1 MKKIFTIIFVLTL
14 LCLTLTSCDAISG
27 LFGGNSGKVTA
38 SDLEGVVFEDMTV
51 TYDGSEKNIFATNV
65 PEGVSVVYEGNEKI
79 NAGEYTVKAK
89 FYCGEEL
96 LLEKSATLTIGKAKY
111 NMAGITFSGK
121 EVTYDGNAH
130 SVEIVGT
137 LPYGVS
143 VSYEGNGKTNAGNY
157 TVTAKF
163 KYNEANYE
171 TIADMSVPLVI
182 KKATYDMSGVSF
194 SDKTVTYSR
203 DEYSLAISG
212 NLPEGVS
219 VSYTGNGKSSV
230 GAYTVVASFSYDSE
244 NYEPIP
250 DMSATLTIEPFTVS
264 GISFN
269 DMEFDYDGKKKSI
282 FITGT
287 IPNDVKVIYEG
298 NGKTAVGS
306 YVVTARFE
314 TENENYGEFPTLTAT
329 ITINK
334 GTYVPVFKNATFS
347 FDAKEHSIFVEG
359 NLPNGITV
367 EYIGNGFMLP
377 GTHTVT
383 AVFTTDGNYNDIES
397 MSATVVVEVGSYETP
412 ASDFEYS
419 TRPDGTLQIIGYNG
433 NDSAIVI
440 PVAILGTKVT
450 SIATEAFKNN
460 GVITYVYISDEIT
473 NIGNSAFAYS
483 TLESIRIGNNVAVI
497 GSSAF
502 KGTRLKNV
510 ELPTSLT
517 TIGVSAFEATSL
529 EQITIPFIGGSH
541 TSSNSFI
548 GYIFGAKNYSANAT
562 KVPQT
567 LKTVVLNG
575 ACTKI
580 PAYAFYGCADVKE
593 IVLGN
598 AVKSIGNAA
607 FSGCASLRSIYIP
620 ASVTDIPAN
629 AHAYDSPFYNTAPD
643 MLVVFESAEVSN
655 MGEYALYVTDTKKA
669 INLFGKSYSDY
680 LANKDGSYREFES
693 NNSTLLNIQVNDSN
707 VEGFSSS
714 KLEYSVTL
722 PITSGIKVNYTAASF
737 GADVEYTA
745 PTAANGNVATIKVT
759 SADGSSVSEYKI
771 KFTFTGT
778 TIAEI
783 VNKDGTDATV
793 TFVIDDGEKQT
804 ATFAKSMLQKYSGLA
819 LSFGVKTKDLAT
831 LKTQDSDGDGIPEY
845 VIVDG
850 KYQYDINQS
859 NVAFWNDVLSAGK
872 SEIVSHT
879 HTHMFWGLDDEGGTY
894 TYVDNKGNIKT
905 SSIMP
910 KGNSS
915 KELYAAKQ
923 ILEDL
928 FSSYISKNGTA
939 ISLID
944 AGIGVRT
951 ENAVIGGV
959 TYPTYKTF
967 FRTLWENAY
976 KAGELIS
983 IRSTFGA
990 TYDPKL
996 DLSTKVVTPSRY
1008 DTMNERFNTP
1018 GYMVE
1023 NYNANPDG
1031 VKNDDI
1037 SNWTN
1042 YIDAAIAMKGW
1053 AGFCIHDIMS
1063 NTATSSPNGHFITES
1078 QADKLFA
1085 YATEKNIWVA
1095 TYTAASMY
1103 YAEWSTA
1110 SVSSVYEN
1118 DTVKVTLTDNENDDV
1133 FTEALTVKV
1142 SVPATWTSAN
1152 TGAEALEIH
1161 RNGDGSAYVYV
1172 NIVPDTGVVT
1182 ISAN

>member
-1 MKKIFTIIFVLTL
+1 MKKILTIIFALAL

-27 LFGGNSGKVTA
+27 LFGGGGKITA

-89 FYCGEEL
+89 FYSGEEL
-96 LLEKSATLTIGKAKY
+96 LLEKSATLTIKKAQY
-111 NMAGITFSGK
+111 NMKGISFSGK
-121 EVTYDGNAH
+121 EVTYDGKAH
-130 SVEIVGT
+130 FVEIVGT

-143 VSYEGNGKTNAGNY
+143 VSYEGNGKTNAGNH

-163 KYNEANYE
+163 KYNEENYE
-171 TIADMSVPLVI
+171 AIPDMSVSLVI
-182 KKATYDMSGVSF
+182 NKATYDMSGVSF

-203 DEYSLAISG
+203 DEYSLEISG

-219 VSYTGNGKSSV
+219 VSYTGNGKSNV
-230 GAYTVVASFSYDSE
+230 GVYTVVASFSYDSE

-250 DMSATLTIEPFTVS
+250 DMSATLTIEPFAVS
-264 GISFN
+264 GLSIS
-269 DMEFDYDGKKKSI
+269 DMEFVYDGKKKSI
-282 FITGT
+282 YITGT
-287 IPNDVKVIYEG
+287 VPSDVKVIYDG
-298 NGKTAVGS
+298 NGKTDVGS
-306 YVVTARFE
+306 YVVTVRFE
-314 TENENYGEFPTLTAT
+314 TENENYGEFPILTAT
-329 ITINK
+329 MTINK
-334 GTYVPVFKNATFS
+334 GTYVPVFNNATFS
-347 FDAKEHSIFVEG
+347 FDAKEHSVFVEG
-359 NLPNGITV
+359 NLPKGITV

-377 GTHTVT
+377 GTYTVT
-383 AVFTTDGNYNDIES
+383 AVFTTDGRYNDIPN
-397 MSATVVVEVGSYETP
+397 MSATVVVEIGSYETP

-419 TRPDGTLQIIGYNG
+419 TRSDGTLQITGYNG

-440 PVAILGTKVT
+440 PAAILGNKVT

-460 GVITYVYISDEIT
+460 AVITYVYIPDGVT

-483 TLESIRIGNNVAVI
+483 TLEAVRIGNNVAVI

-502 KGTRLKNV
+502 KGTSLKTV
-510 ELPTSLT
+510 ELPASLT

-529 EQITIPFIGGSH
+529 EQITLPFIGGSH
-541 TSSNSFI
+541 NSSNSFL
-548 GYIFGAKNYSANAT
+548 GYIFGAKNYAANAT
-562 KVPQT
+562 KVPAT
-567 LKTVVLNG
+567 LEKVVLNE
-575 ACTKI
+575 ACAKI
-580 PAYAFYGCADVKE
+580 PAYAFYGCSNINE

-598 AVKSIGNAA
+598 SVKSIGNAA
-607 FSGCASLRSIYIP
+607 FSGCESLRSIYIP
-620 ASVTDIPAN
+620 ASVSEIPAN
-629 AHAYDSPFYNTAPD
+629 ANVYDSPFYNTAPD
-643 MLVVFESAEVSN
+643 MLVVFESAAVSN
-655 MGEYALYVTDTKKA
+655 VGQYALYISDAKKA
-669 INLFGKSYSDY
+669 LVLYGKTYSDY
-680 LANKDGSYREFES
+680 LANKDESYREFDDNDS
-693 NNSTLLNIQVNDSN
+693 KLLNIKVNGSN
-707 VEGFSSS
+707 VSGFSSS
-714 KLEYSVTL
+714 KLEYSVSL
-722 PITSGIKVNYTAASF
+722 PITSGVKVSYTASSLA
-737 GADVEYTA
+737 AMVEYTE
-745 PTAANGNVATIKVT
+745 PTPSNGNVATIKVT
-759 SADGSSVSEYKI
+759 SADGSSVREYKI

-778 TIAEI
+778 TSAEI
-783 VNKDGTDATV
+783 VNKNGTDATV
-793 TFVIDDGEKQT
+793 TFVIDDGEKTT
-804 ATFAKSMLQKYSGLA
+804 ATFAKSMLLKYSGLA

-831 LKTQDSDGDGIPEY
+831 LKTQDSNGDGIPEY

-859 NVAFWNDVLSAGK
+859 NVNFWNDVLSVGR

-879 HTHMFWGLDDEGGTY
+879 YTHMFWGLDDEGGTY
-894 TYVDNKGNIKT
+894 TYVDNKGNVNT
-905 SSIMP
+905 SAVMP
-910 KGNSS
+910 VGNSS
-915 KELYAAKQ
+915 KELYASKQ

-928 FSSYISKNGTA
+928 FSSYVSKNGTS

-951 ENAVIGGV
+951 DNAVIGGI

-967 FRTLWENAY
+967 FKALWETAY

-983 IRSTFGA
+983 VRSTFGA
-990 TYDPKL
+990 TYDPNL
-996 DLSTKVVTPSRY
+996 NLSTKVVTPSRY
-1008 DTMNERFNTP
+1008 DTMDERFNTP

-1023 NYNANPDG
+1023 HYNANPEG

-1042 YIDAAIAMKGW
+1042 YIDAAIAMNGW
-1053 AGFCIHDIMS
+1053 AGFCIHDIATNS
-1063 NTATSSPNGHFITES
+1063 ATSSPNGHFITES
-1078 QADKLFA
+1078 QAEKLFA
-1085 YATEKNIWVA
+1085 YATEKNTWVA

-1118 DTVKVTLTDNENDDV
+1118 DAVKVTLTDNENDDV

-1142 SVPATWTSAN
+1142 SVPATWTSA
-1152 TGAEALEIH
+1152 TSGAEALEIH
-1161 RNGDGSAYVYV
+1161 RNNDGSAYVYV